1 MYSSRPILL
10 PIRKV
15 FALQPDPHEMI
26 YQKLAVF
33 TDRVCLALK
42 EADPDPDVLCLLS
55 EEQDALIED
64 FQKAGIPSDG
74 HLAEQLQALDRR
86 ISDVISEIQQFQQEI
101 STRMKEVADGR
112 KLARAYST

>member
-1 MYSSRPILL
+1 
-10 PIRKV
+10 
-15 FALQPDPHEMI
+15 MI
-26 YQKLAVF
+26 YQRLTDF

-64 FQKAGIPSDG
+64 FKKAGIPSDG
-74 HLAEQLQALDRR
+74 HLTEQLQALNRR
-86 ISDVISEIQQFQQEI
+86 VSDVISEIQQFQQEI
-101 STRMKEVADGR
+101 STRMKEVADGK

>member
-1 MYSSRPILL
+1 M
-10 PIRKV
+10 
-15 FALQPDPHEMI
+15 QPDPHEMI
-26 YQKLAVF
+26 YQRLAVF
-33 TDRVCLALK
+33 TDRVCLAVMDG
-42 EADPDPDVLCLLS
+42 DPDPDVLCLLS

-86 ISDVISEIQQFQQEI
+86 VSDVISEVQHCQQEI
-101 STRMKEVADGR
+101 SVRMKEVVDGR